1 MFNMKALVIY
11 GTRGGATKQI
21 AEEIGK
27 VLGEQSLA
35 VTVED
40 AKRSKGLDLNSFD
53 LIVVGSSVWA
63 TMWKW
68 QATRFLKRNA
78 KNLAAKKV
86 ALFSSGLLGGDPT
99 KIDEAN
105 KSIEKTASKYPT
117 IKPLALAYFG
127 GFVDFEHPTFFTR
140 PIAGAMKKD
149 LEKKGKDTSKP
160 YDTRDFVA
168 IRKWAADLAVMAKA

>member
-1 MFNMKALVIY
+1 MRALAIY

-21 AEEIGK
+21 ADEIGK
-27 VLGEQSLA
+27 VLGEQGFT

-40 AKRSKGLDLNSFD
+40 AKRSSGIDVKAFD

-63 TMWKW
+63 NMWKW

-78 KNLAAKKV
+78 KKLAGKKV
-86 ALFSSGLLGGDPT
+86 ALFSSGLLGGDPA
-99 KIDEAN
+99 KVDEAN
-105 KSIEKTASKYPT
+105 KSIEKTAAKFPT

-127 GFVDFEHPTFFTR
+127 GLVDFEHPALLAR
-140 PIAGAMKKD
+140 PLAGAMKKD
-149 LEKKGKDTSKP
+149 LEKKGTDTSKS

-168 IRKWAADLAVMAKA
+168 IRKWATDLAAKAKV